1 VSVSTDPRY
10 RPLASTAIAAM
21 GAQASSSMV
30 AAIVSQ
36 WQCEQP
42 TNAWPPRR
50 NNPGNVARGWAAAVG
65 IPYTVEFPNP
75 QPSNPIVTYASAA
88 DGARAYGI
96 GIRSFSRYSSA
107 LAYARGGDGARYLRA
122 LLVGTGYG
130 TSYTCA
136 ASVFARLGGQAAGG
150 DVVPASS
157 PGALAA
163 DLASILGKSTSD
175 LFTQAD
181 SDKLYAWVQA
191 RGVPLPYPVG
201 DLGTTVHGVLH
212 SSFDAQVGK
221 TVGQAGAALSD
232 TLGSIVAGGSEWAG
246 KLADPVAGAIAGIP
260 AAIGGVL
267 AHMGQFAV
275 IAALLLMGLWL
286 VATSGEAEA

>member
-150 DVVPASS
+150 DVVLASSSAPSWINDNSHVIQPGDVGPLVDYMVSLNDPNQAPTIRFYAEHVIRGSGSIGGASS
-157 PGALAA
+157 PGF
-163 DLASILGKSTSD
+163 I
-175 LFTQAD
+175 
-181 SDKLYAWVQA
+181 
-191 RGVPLPYPVG
+191 
-201 DLGTTVHGVLH
+201 
-212 SSFDAQVGK
+212 GK
-221 TVGQAGAALSD
+221 TLGELKAFAPALFKPGGAAP
-232 TLGSIVAGGSEWAG
+232 LGQPGVADIGA
-246 KLADPVAGAIAGIP
+246 AIAGIP
-260 AAIGGVL
+260 AAIGDVL
-267 AHMGQFAV
+267 ARLSQFAV
-275 IAALLLMGLWL
+275 IAAILLMGLWL
-286 VATSGEAEA
+286 VATSSEE